1 MRRIL
6 VLTVL
11 ILASLTATADNVL
24 NYILNTGDKTAYVT
38 YHVDKDKNRIKYS
51 GDIVI
56 PDVITRDGIEY
67 KVTEIVGSTFRDN
80 TLVTSVVLGNNL
92 KLIHKNAFEGCTGIS
107 EITIPAS
114 VDSIGEWAFSGS
126 GLKSVTFEDGDNVI
140 KLWEYAGYGIF
151 HNNPLETVYL
161 GRNYKSGD
169 RPFRD
174 FKTLKNVT
182 VSDKVSVLQKNE
194 FRSCRG
200 IRRVSLGANITE
212 IGDGA
217 FYGCDSLVSIK
228 LPDLVTSIGSEAF
241 KYCDTLSSI
250 NIPSKVKIIYGD
262 AFEYCRKL
270 QDIIIPASVDTIGGW
285 AFANSGLKNV
295 TIEDGDSPLKL
306 WDYAGYGIFHNDPL
320 ETVYLGRNYQSG
332 DRPFRDFKTLKN
344 VTVSDKVNALQK
356 NEFRSSRGIRKV
368 SLGANITEIGD
379 GAFYGCDSL
388 VSIKL
393 PDLVT
398 SIGSEAFKYC
408 DTLSSINI
416 PSKVKI
422 IYGDAFEYCR
432 KLQDI
437 IIPASVDTIG
447 GWAFANSG
455 LKNVTIE
462 DGDSPLKLW
471 DYAGYGIFHN
481 YPLETVYLGRNYQS
495 GDRPFRD
502 FKTLKNV
509 TVSDKV
515 SVLQKNEF
523 RSSRGIRKVSL
534 GANITEIGD
543 GAFYSCD
550 SLISIKLPDLV
561 TSIGSE
567 AFKYCDTLSS
577 VNIPSK
583 VKIINGDAFE
593 YCRKLQNITIPA
605 SVDTIGGWAFANSG
619 LKNVTIEDGDT
630 PLKLWE
636 YAGYGIFHNNPLETV
651 YLGRNYICG
660 SRPFKGYKTIKQ
672 VSIGSPVEKLQSGE
686 FENCGNL
693 EKIYCYR
700 ETPPSCTTAINA
712 FKGVNKQTCILY
724 VPEQSINL
732 YKAADVWRE
741 FYSIVSGVKNIFS
754 EQEASTNG
762 QWFDLNGRQMKS
774 SKPGLNILRTK
785 NGKAIKVFIP

>member
-6 VLTVL
+6 VLTAL
-11 ILASLTATADNVL
+11 ILATLTATADNVL

-51 GDIVI
+51 GEIVI

-126 GLKSVTFEDGDNVI
+126 GLKSVTFEDGENVI
-140 KLWEYAGYGIF
+140 KLWDYAGYGIF

-161 GRNYKSGD
+161 GRNY
-169 RPFRD
+169 
-174 FKTLKNVT
+174 
-182 VSDKVSVLQKNE
+182 
-194 FRSCRG
+194 
-200 IRRVSLGANITE
+200 
-212 IGDGA
+212 
-217 FYGCDSLVSIK
+217 
-228 LPDLVTSIGSEAF
+228 
-241 KYCDTLSSI
+241 
-250 NIPSKVKIIYGD
+250 
-262 AFEYCRKL
+262 
-270 QDIIIPASVDTIGGW
+270 
-285 AFANSGLKNV
+285 
-295 TIEDGDSPLKL
+295 
-306 WDYAGYGIFHNDPL
+306 
-320 ETVYLGRNYQSG
+320 QSG
-332 DRPFRDFKTLKN
+332 DRPFRGFSTLKN

-379 GAFYGCDSL
+379 GAFYYCDSL

-416 PSKVKI
+416 PSNVKI
-422 IYGDAFEYCR
+422 INGDAFEYCR

-437 IIPASVDTIG
+437 AIPASVDTIG

-462 DGDSPLKLW
+462 DGDAPLKLW
-471 DYAGYGIFHN
+471 D
-481 YPLETVYLGRNYQS
+481 
-495 GDRPFRD
+495 
-502 FKTLKNV
+502 
-509 TVSDKV
+509 
-515 SVLQKNEF
+515 
-523 RSSRGIRKVSL
+523 
-534 GANITEIGD
+534 
-543 GAFYSCD
+543 
-550 SLISIKLPDLV
+550 
-561 TSIGSE
+561 
-567 AFKYCDTLSS
+567 
-577 VNIPSK
+577 
-583 VKIINGDAFE
+583 
-593 YCRKLQNITIPA
+593 
-605 SVDTIGGWAFANSG
+605 
-619 LKNVTIEDGDT
+619 
-630 PLKLWE
+630 

-651 YLGRNYICG
+651 YMGRNYICD
-660 SRPFKGYKTIKQ
+660 SRPFRGYKTIKQ

-700 ETPPSCTTAINA
+700 ETPPTCAINA
-712 FKGVNKQTCILY
+712 FNGVNKQTCILY

-741 FYSIVSGVKNIFS
+741 FYSIVSGVKNIF
-754 EQEASTNG
+754 TNQDVLTDG
-762 QWFDLNGRQMKS
+762 QWLDLNGRQMES